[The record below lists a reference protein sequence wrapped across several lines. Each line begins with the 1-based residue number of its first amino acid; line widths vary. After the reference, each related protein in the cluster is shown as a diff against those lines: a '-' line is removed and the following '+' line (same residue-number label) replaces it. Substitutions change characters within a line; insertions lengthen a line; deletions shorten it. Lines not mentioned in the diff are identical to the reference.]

1 MLRLDLLEN
10 RDVSAVPMET
20 ERNFVPWKLIYGISL
35 GAAHDIQDLP

>member
-1 MLRLDLLEN
+1 MLCLDLLEN

-35 GAAHDIQDLP
+35 GAANDIQDLP